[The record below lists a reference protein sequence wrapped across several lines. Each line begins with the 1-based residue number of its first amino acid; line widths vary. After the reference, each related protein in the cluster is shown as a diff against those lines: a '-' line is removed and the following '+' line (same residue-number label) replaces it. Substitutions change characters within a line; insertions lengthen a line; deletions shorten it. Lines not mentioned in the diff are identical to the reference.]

1 MEGSNNKLIDDSF
14 TCQKENGRL
23 QRSDIKKNVRHYC
36 KILFTYM
43 LKSISFEIHI
53 PLYVRTFSHFL
64 FQCYQFMID
73 VIDKSQVW
81 MINRVLNITQTSTKS
96 IFSISCSN
104 SSNCSIWKYTL
115 MCLMLS
121 NNLNLYIWNMN
132 KRWFTM

>member
-23 QRSDIKKNVRHYC
+23 QRSVIKKNVRHYC

-53 PLYVRTFSHFL
+53 SFIYVRTLCHFL
-64 FQCYQFMID
+64 FQCYQFMIE

-81 MINRVLNITQTSTKS
+81 MTNRVLNITQTSTKS
-96 IFSISCSN
+96 IFSICCSN
-104 SSNCSIWKYTL
+104 SSIWKYTL
-115 MCLMLS
+115 KCLMLS
-121 NNLNLYIWNMN
+121 NNLNLNLVKYE
-132 KRWFTM
+132 